1 MGHAAFP
8 IAIQSPRQGNSES
21 SCRGCLKKEKIMDS
35 DNEKVAAIAKNVL
48 PRGTVIAWYGT
59 GAVTIPDPTVWA
71 VCDGTNGTP
80 DLRGKFVSG
89 VSDLASVGLD
99 PSGTSSHSHPGST
112 ALPVVDPAFLIK
124 STDKFDDSLPT
135 TYDVHTHP
143 LAITEASHIP
153 PNFRLIY
160 LMKR

>member
-1 MGHAAFP
+1 
-8 IAIQSPRQGNSES
+8 
-21 SCRGCLKKEKIMDS
+21 MDS
-35 DNEKVAAIAKNVL
+35 DNEKVAAIVKNVL
-48 PRGTVIAWYGT
+48 PRGTIIAWYGT

-89 VSDLASVGLD
+89 VSDLASIGLD
-99 PSGTSSHSHPGST
+99 PNGTSFHSHPGS
-112 ALPVVDPAFLIK
+112 AAMAADVDDHIIK
-124 STDKFDDSLPT
+124 STDKGDDSLIT
-135 TYDVHTHP
+135 TKSIHTHP
-143 LAITEASHIP
+143 LSITVASHIP